1 MMKVCVF
8 CGSNYGKDP
17 AFQKDAEGLGKLLA
31 KKGLSLI
38 YGGSNRGL
46 MGSVS
51 ASCFKS
57 GGEVIAVEPTFF
69 LSWGATTDC
78 VTQTI
83 PTVTMN
89 ERKQKMM
96 EISDIFLAL
105 PGGIGTLDEISDVMT
120 DIGLGQVKGKLIL
133 FNINHFYEPVLE
145 LLKTYY
151 DQGFLKED
159 WSGYP
164 IVCDSLEEVEKA
176 LDEFEKTY
184 RR

>member
-1 MMKVCVF
+1 MKVCVF
-8 CGSNYGKDP
+8 CGSNYGNDP
-17 AFQKDAEGLGKLLA
+17 AFRENAEGLGELLA
-31 KKGLSLI
+31 KKGHSLV
-38 YGGSNRGL
+38 YGGSDRGL
-46 MGSVS
+46 MGTVS
-51 ASCFKS
+51 TSCFKS

-69 LSWGATTDC
+69 LGWGATTDC

-96 EISDIFLAL
+96 EISDVFLAL

-120 DIGLGQVKGKLIL
+120 DIGLGQVEGKLIL
-133 FNINHFYEPVLE
+133 FNINHFYEPILE
-145 LLKTYY
+145 LLKIYN

-164 IVCDSLEEVEKA
+164 LVADSLKEVEEA
-176 LDEFEKTY
+176 LDEFEKSF
-184 RR
+184 RF